1 MDIKKEIEKIISK
14 DIGKY
19 SIMKINEDALNKKYG
34 EMFLVRIDPTNI
46 GYDSNPIVI
55 IPGYSNKSFLS
66 MLEVIIKNY
75 TQFNNKCI
83 LMLCWGTTV
92 KQLSDDIANNN
103 PDMETQYKM
112 NEEFRINL
120 AKIFD
125 KIIRSIIKSQFY
137 LIGKSAGSGIA
148 IYISSINTQVTKLF
162 LCCPATTN
170 GCKPLAT
177 RLDLKIFLSW
187 NQDDKTIE
195 IKDSFRFME
204 DMNSQGN
211 KYTFYS
217 YVTGGH
223 EINSDFIRHLSMCY
237 HFTP

>member
-1 MDIKKEIEKIISK
+1 MDIKEDIEKIITK

-19 SIMKINEDALNKKYG
+19 IIMKINEDVLNKKYG
-34 EMFLVRIDPTNI
+34 EMFLVKFDPMNM

-66 MLEVIIKNY
+66 MLDVIIKNY
-75 TQFNNKCI
+75 THFNNKCI

-92 KQLSDDIANNN
+92 KQLSDDLANNF
-103 PDMETQYKM
+103 KM
-112 NEEFRINL
+112 NEEFRIVL

-137 LIGKSAGSGIA
+137 LIGKSAGGGVAIHIA
-148 IYISSINTQVTKLF
+148 SINTQVTKLF
-162 LCCPATTN
+162 LCCPATIN
-170 GCKPLAT
+170 GCKPLAS

-187 NQDDKTIE
+187 NQDDKTID

-217 YVTGGH
+217 YITGGH
-223 EINSDFIRHLSMCY
+223 EINPDFIRHLSLCY